1 MSGCSQKIAYE
12 TKGVLV
18 LTPDN
23 LLVDP
28 CVPTGAGETVRSLA
42 KGYVKNTS
50 CIGEYQLLLEKQRKH
65 KDEMRKTYVD

>member
-1 MSGCSQKIAYE
+1 M
-12 TKGVLV
+12 LV

-28 CVPTGAGETVRSLA
+28 CVPIGAGETVRSLV

-65 KDEMRKTYVD
+65 KLSMEKLYVD